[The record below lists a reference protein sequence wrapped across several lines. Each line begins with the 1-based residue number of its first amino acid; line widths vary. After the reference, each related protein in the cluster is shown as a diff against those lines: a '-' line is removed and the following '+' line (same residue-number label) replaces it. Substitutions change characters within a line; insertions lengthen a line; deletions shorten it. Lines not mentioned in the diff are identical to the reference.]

1 VDVKG
6 QPLHAGDM
14 AKQMHQAL
22 DNLETVLK
30 VSDLSL
36 ANVVRLSFYTT
47 DIGAF
52 YNDAVPAYRPR
63 LEAAGCKPSATL
75 LGVTGLFHPDLMIE
89 IEATAV
95 DSSAVRTKTLTQLEV
110 YE

>member
-1 VDVKG
+1 
-6 QPLHAGDM
+6 
-14 AKQMHQAL
+14 MHRAL

-36 ANVVRLSFYTT
+36 ANVVRLNFYTT

-63 LEAAGCKPSATL
+63 LEAFGCKPSATL
-75 LGVTGLFHPDLMIE
+75 LGVTGLFHPNLMMK
-89 IEATAV
+89 
-95 DSSAVRTKTLTQLEV
+95 SLVRSRLPIWIHA
-110 YE
+110 